1 MLELGSRRGNE
12 ADFGGELASHSRLLT
27 SSATFFHLSSN
38 DPLTFDHARPG
49 RRESGTGKSRR
60 EVLAW
65 RRSWLF
71 DASGAR
77 MVLGCCGLGQPHG
90 AWEDRE
96 GRDIE
101 FIHGHEQP
109 PRVSDATKFGA
120 LLSMIASSVFER
132 SFHCR
137 FLVVGWALR

>member
-77 MVLGCCGLGQPHG
+77 MVLGCCGLGQPHEARSEEHTSELQSRG
-90 AWEDRE
+90 HLVCRLLLEKKK
-96 GRDIE
+96 GRRD
-101 FIHGHEQP
+101 
-109 PRVSDATKFGA
+109 VK
-120 LLSMIASSVFER
+120 
-132 SFHCR
+132 
-137 FLVVGWALR
+137 